1 MNTTDN
7 LPQTITIPSRIS
19 NDQFGASAKFFN
31 AHVKGQDF
39 EVITRS
45 QCGQFV
51 YFYVNGE
58 QFGVHVSDLVT
69 DDEYRTKKAI
79 DAVNWEAD
87 KLEKEAA

>member
-1 MNTTDN
+1 MNNQDQ

-19 NDQFGASAKFFN
+19 NDQFGYSAKFFN
-31 AHVKGQDF
+31 AHIKGQEF

-69 DDEYRTKKAI
+69 DEEYRTRKAI
-79 DAVNWEAD
+79 EAVEWQAA